1 MGATAMAR
9 TRRMKAR
16 GEPAYY
22 HVVSRT
28 VGGEFSL
35 GDVEKEKLLQ
45 IIQSSSRLYF
55 VEILGFCLMSNHF
68 HLVVKTRSSMEVTDA
83 EIVERV
89 SAHYGL
95 DPEVVRSKDLTVL
108 REKLCDLSEFVRSVK
123 LDFSRWYN
131 RRNQRKGYFWGDR
144 FKSVL
149 LEGGLALAQCLA
161 YIELNPVRARVV
173 DRPEEYPWNSLSFR
187 LAGKVDFL
195 SWDGMDI
202 QDVRQYC
209 AMVYE
214 VGQGGRLDSKGRDQG
229 RIRKDAEEPVSLWGH
244 KVRCFTDSLVLG
256 SRTFVLDAYER
267 FSECIHKRERRAH
280 RAAGVEGVFSLR
292 RLTAAA

>member
-1 MGATAMAR
+1 MAR
-9 TRRMKAR
+9 TRRMKAS
-16 GEPAYY
+16 GEEAYY

-28 VGGEFSL
+28 VGGEFYL

-45 IIQSSSRLYF
+45 VIQSYGRLYF
-55 VEILGFCLMSNHF
+55 VEILEFCLMSNHF
-68 HLVVKTRSSMEVTDA
+68 HLVVQTRRSAEVTDA

-95 DPEVVRSKDLTVL
+95 APEVVRLKDLAAL

-131 RRNQRKGYFWGDR
+131 RRNQRRGYFWGDR

-161 YIELNPVRARVV
+161 YIELNPVRAGIV
-173 DRPEEYPWNSLSFR
+173 DRPEEYRWNSLSFR
-187 LAGKVDFL
+187 LAGKADFL
-195 SWDGMDI
+195 SWDGMAI
-202 QDVRQYC
+202 RDVHRYC
-209 AMVYE
+209 AMVYQ
-214 VGQGGRLDSKGRDQG
+214 VGKGGRVDSNGRDKG
-229 RIRKDAEEPVSLWGH
+229 RIRGEAKEPVSLWRH
-244 KVRCFTDSLVLG
+244 KVRFFTDSLVLG
-256 SRTFVLDAYER
+256 SKGFVLDAYER
-267 FSECIHKRERRAH
+267 FSHCLHKKERRAH
-280 RAAGVEGVFSLR
+280 RAADVEGVFSLR